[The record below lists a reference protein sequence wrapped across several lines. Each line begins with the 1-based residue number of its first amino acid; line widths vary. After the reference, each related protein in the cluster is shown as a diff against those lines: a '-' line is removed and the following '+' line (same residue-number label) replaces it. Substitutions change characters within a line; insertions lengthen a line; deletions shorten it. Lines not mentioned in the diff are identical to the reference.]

1 MSIFRAEYIK
11 DCLAAQPSVS
21 IDFNSP
27 GRRAAVAVVL
37 VPNEFDTQALFI
49 LRAAKKGDPW
59 SGQMAFP
66 GGHYEA
72 GDDNLRVTAERET
85 REEVGLDLTKVGHYL
100 GEFSPVKANPRGN
113 MDMLV
118 VPQVFSLEAKPEG
131 LQPNYEVA
139 DILWGDL
146 GKMLDRQLLTHSSFP
161 QFRRSAVFPGYQ
173 VGDEVVWGLT
183 FRMLNDFFSLLVPD
197 WRAPADD

>member
-161 QFRRSAVFPGYQ
+161 QFSRSAVFPGYQ

>member
-1 MSIFRAEYIK
+1 MSIFQAEYVK
-11 DCLAAQPSVS
+11 DCLAAQPSHA

-37 VPNEFDTQALFI
+37 VPSEVGTQALFI

-66 GGHYEA
+66 GGHHEPE
-72 GDDNLRVTAERET
+72 DDNLRVTAERET
-85 REEVGLDLTKVGHYL
+85 REEVGLDLTKVGRYL
-100 GEFSPVKANPRGN
+100 GDFAPVKANPRGD

-118 VPQVFSLEAKPEG
+118 VPQVFALETKPEN

-139 DILWGDL
+139 DVLWGDL
-146 GKMLDRQLLTHSSFP
+146 GKMLDRQLLTQSTFP
-161 QFRRSAVFPGYQ
+161 QFSRSAVFPGYQ
-173 VGDEVVWGLT
+173 VGPEVVWGLT

-197 WRAPADD
+197 WQAPAD